1 MPDVGLEVLCRMME
15 HTGGRG
21 DLGVASA
28 SVFMHRSH
36 FLLIFGYRKDCCPIL
51 LIFVIAWTHDIGR

>member
-15 HTGGRG
+15 HAGGRG

-36 FLLIFGYRKDCCPIL
+36 FLLIFGYRKDCCPTL
-51 LIFVIAWTHDIGR
+51 LIFVIA